1 MKSNGLEYPL
11 DLFDDPKELPKWVKT
26 LSKEQLHVCAQDK
39 EAPAAVLS
47 EVAKNAPI
55 KILKNLVHN
64 KKLPPEA
71 RVPIL
76 RRIYR
81 ATDEEIKPIEK
92 IAVYSS
98 IIEIKSW
105 SEREKQ
111 TAHSYISEVRK
122 TIGNQPLKK
131 VQKVKKAKIEKMNDK
146 QKQRPIVPPRIIE
159 PPKDSTESEIVA
171 SVFLIIGNLQNSNY
185 ALSSRLHKHSMG
197 FRTLLDDY
205 FSGYKSLGLAKDRN
219 TSLEVLLQLEIQIQN
234 DCFLNLENYSREEVE
249 RQYRRYTRGDL
260 AETLLRKFE
269 NIQNPV
275 ELIQSLVLTLSSENE
290 NEIETKK
297 DWVVETAKSFRDEI
311 DNRQYE
317 IKHIGMNISTS
328 GMASLYF
335 KTEPI
340 VEIGSE
346 SIKYWKIIDGINQ
359 KIMYANDVFHY
370 DAAQNIYHCTFYK
383 LDSGSTYGYQIF
395 GQIFNLEISSN
406 VMEFQTAIPRVHYEN
421 HRSSEISFSVG
432 GGAERRH
439 QQF

>member
-1 MKSNGLEYPL
+1 M
-11 DLFDDPKELPKWVKT
+11 
-26 LSKEQLHVCAQDK
+26 
-39 EAPAAVLS
+39 
-47 EVAKNAPI
+47 
-55 KILKNLVHN
+55 
-64 KKLPPEA
+64 
-71 RVPIL
+71 
-76 RRIYR
+76 
-81 ATDEEIKPIEK
+81 
-92 IAVYSS
+92 
-98 IIEIKSW
+98 
-105 SEREKQ
+105 
-111 TAHSYISEVRK
+111 
-122 TIGNQPLKK
+122 
-131 VQKVKKAKIEKMNDK
+131 
-146 QKQRPIVPPRIIE
+146 
-159 PPKDSTESEIVA
+159 
-171 SVFLIIGNLQNSNY
+171 
-185 ALSSRLHKHSMG
+185 
-197 FRTLLDDY
+197 
-205 FSGYKSLGLAKDRN
+205 
-219 TSLEVLLQLEIQIQN
+219 
-234 DCFLNLENYSREEVE
+234 
-249 RQYRRYTRGDL
+249 
-260 AETLLRKFE
+260 
-269 NIQNPV
+269 
-275 ELIQSLVLTLSSENE
+275 VLTLSSENE